1 MKKGRK
7 RLRIPVI
14 RRIYAD
20 LFDTIIGRSSIRNF
34 LDKEMDN
41 EKIEVIMETARWAPS
56 WQNKQCWEYIVVK
69 EKSFIKE
76 IAKSSSFVNVWMA
89 KAPCII
95 VCCANP
101 SLSGFR
107 DDLPYF
113 LVDVAI
119 ATEHLVL
126 AATALGFGTCWVGA
140 FNEEKIKNLLDIP
153 DDIRI
158 VALIPIGYPV
168 PEEYKRPTITNIILN
183 ANRRKWTD
191 QFVHWGKW

>member
-20 LFDTIIGRSSIRNF
+20 LFDTIMARSSERDF
-34 LDKEMDN
+34 LDKEIDY
-41 EKIEVIMETARWAPS
+41 EKIDVIMESARWAPS

-69 EKSFIKE
+69 NKNLIKE
-76 IAKSSSFVNVWMA
+76 IAKSSSFVNLWIA

-95 VCCANP
+95 VSCADP

-107 DDLPYF
+107 DGLPYF
-113 LVDVAI
+113 LVDTAI

-140 FNEEKIKNLLDIP
+140 FNEEKIKELLEIP
-153 DDIRI
+153 ENIRI

-168 PEEYKRPTITNIILN
+168 PQKPTRVTVTNLILSS
-183 ANRRKWTD
+183 NRRKWTD
-191 QFVHWGKW
+191 EFVHWEKW